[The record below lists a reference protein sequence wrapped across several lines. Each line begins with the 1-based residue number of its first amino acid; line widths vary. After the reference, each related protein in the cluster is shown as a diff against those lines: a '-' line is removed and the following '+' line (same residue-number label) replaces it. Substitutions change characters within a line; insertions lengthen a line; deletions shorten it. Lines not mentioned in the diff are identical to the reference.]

1 MAFPV
6 TQINEP
12 SDAGG
17 TTCQAGSLLVGF
29 RTGGVVTVFDLDTET
44 TSAWQ
49 MTSPSGS
56 HELNNPATP
65 WMDPATGL
73 VWTTFST
80 FTTTALMFV
89 RFDPTTGATAYYPTA
104 SLSYSGGSRVA
115 VVGDFVVSFTGG
127 QITRFDKTTGTVTAT
142 RGTGYPNVTRPWVH
156 SNTVYVRWGGYY
168 GLGKYSPATNTWSFV
183 SESGIGGAIANAQP
197 LILGGSAYVTR
208 SGGGGVIVTD
218 LATESASLITVT
230 TGFLG
235 AALALHTDGRIY
247 SKPSSTLVGCWDP
260 NTLEVA
266 STAQA
271 GASVLG
277 VAYNGFVYFPSMAT

>member
-80 FTTTALMFV
+80 SYYTALMFV
-89 RFDPTTGATAYYPTA
+89 RFNPTTGATAYYPTA
-104 SLSYSGGSRVA
+104 SLSYNWPSRVA
-115 VVGDFVVSFTGG
+115 VVGDFVVSFAGG
-127 QITRFDKTTGTVTAT
+127 QITRFDKTTGTVAD
-142 RGTGYPNVTRPWVH
+142 RWAGYQNATRPWVY
-156 SNTVYVRWGGYY
+156 SNTVYVRFESYS

-183 SESGIGGAIANAQP
+183 SQPSIGQAIANAQP
-197 LILGGSAYVTR
+197 LILGGSAYVTGA
-208 SGGGGVIVTD
+208 SGVIVTD
-218 LATESASLITVT
+218 LATESTSLITVT
-230 TGFLG
+230 TGYLG

-271 GASVLG
+271 GASVFG
-277 VAYNGFVYFPSMAT
+277 VAYNGFVYFPSMG

>member
-56 HELNNPATP
+56 HALNNPATP

-80 FTTTALMFV
+80 TNTTALMFV
-89 RFDPTTGATAYYPTA
+89 RFNPTTGATAYYPTA
-104 SLSYSGGSRVA
+104 SLSYNGPSRVA
-115 VVGDFVVSFTGG
+115 VVGDFVVAFAGSV
-127 QITRFDKTTGTVTAT
+127 ITRFDKTTGTVAI
-142 RGTGYPNVTRPWVH
+142 RGFGLPGVTRPWVY
-156 SNTVYVRWGGYY
+156 SNTVYVRNDGYS

-183 SESGIGGAIANAQP
+183 SQPSIGQAIANAQP
-197 LILGGSAYVTR
+197 LILGGSAYVTGA
-208 SGGGGVIVTD
+208 SGVIVTD
-218 LATESASLITVT
+218 LATESTSLITVT
-230 TGFLG
+230 PGFLG

-271 GASVLG
+271 GVSVFG
-277 VAYNGFVYFPSMAT
+277 VAYNGFVYFPSMG

>member
-1 MAFPV
+1 MSFPV
-6 TQINEP
+6 TQINQP
-12 SDAGG
+12 SDNGA

-65 WMDPATGL
+65 WMDPDTGL

-80 FTTTALMFV
+80 SATSALMFV
-89 RFDPTTGATAYYPTA
+89 RFNPATGATAYYPT
-104 SLSYSGGSRVA
+104 SSPSYSGETRVA
-115 VVGDFVVSFTGG
+115 VVGDFVVSFAGG
-127 QITRFDKTTGTVTAT
+127 QITRFNKTSGTVTAT
-142 RGTGYPNVTRPWVH
+142 RWTAYPNVTRPWVH
-156 SNTVYVRWGGYY
+156 NNTVYVRWPSYSN
-168 GLGKYSPATNTWSFV
+168 LGKYSPATNTWGV
-183 SESGIGGAIANAQP
+183 ASESGIGQAIANAQP
-197 LILGGSAYVTR
+197 LILGGSAYMTC
-208 SGGGGVIVTD
+208 SGGGGFIVTD

-230 TGFLG
+230 TGYLG

-247 SKPSSTLVGCWDP
+247 SKPSSVSVGCWDP

-266 STAQA
+266 SAAQS
-271 GASVLG
+271 GTSNLG
-277 VAYNGFVYFPSMAT
+277 VAYNDFVYFPAA

>member
-80 FTTTALMFV
+80 SPTTALMFV
-89 RFDPTTGATAYYPTA
+89 RFNPTTGATAYYPTA
-104 SLSYSGGSRVA
+104 SPSYNGERRVA

-127 QITRFDKTTGTVTAT
+127 QITRFDKTTGTVAT
-142 RGTGYPNVTRPWVH
+142 RWAAYPDFTRPWVY
-156 SNTVYVRWGGYY
+156 SNTVYVRSGGYSS

-183 SESGIGGAIANAQP
+183 SQPGIGQAIANAQP
-197 LILGGSAYVTR
+197 LILGGSAYVT
-208 SGGGGVIVTD
+208 GAWGVIVTD
-218 LATESASLITVT
+218 LATESTSLITVT
-230 TGFLG
+230 TGYLG

-271 GASVLG
+271 GASVFG

>member
-56 HELNNPATP
+56 HALNNPATP

-80 FTTTALMFV
+80 TYATALMFV
-89 RFDPTTGATAYYPTA
+89 RFNPTTGATAYYPTA
-104 SLSYSGGSRVA
+104 SLSYWGPSRVA

-127 QITRFDKTTGTVTAT
+127 QITRFDKTTGTVAT
-142 RGTGYPNVTRPWVH
+142 RGAAYTNFTRPWVYN
-156 SNTVYVRWGGYY
+156 NTVYVRSESYS

-183 SESGIGGAIANAQP
+183 SQHSIGQAIANAQP
-197 LILGGSAYVTR
+197 LILGGSAYVT
-208 SGGGGVIVTD
+208 GAWGVIVTD
-218 LATESASLITVT
+218 LATESTSLITVT
-230 TGFLG
+230 SGFLG

-271 GASVLG
+271 GASVFG

>member
-56 HELNNPATP
+56 HALNNPATP

-73 VWTTFST
+73 VWTAFST
-80 FTTTALMFV
+80 SLTAALMFV
-89 RFDPTTGATAYYPTA
+89 RFNPTTGATAYYPTA
-104 SLSYSGGSRVA
+104 SLSYNGERRVA
-115 VVGDFVVSFTGG
+115 VVGDFVVSFTGA
-127 QITRFDKTTGTVTAT
+127 QITRFDKTTGTVAT
-142 RGTGYPNVTRPWVH
+142 RGAGYPDFARPWVYN
-156 SNTVYVRWGGYY
+156 NTVYVRSEGYSS
-168 GLGKYSPATNTWSFV
+168 GLGKYSPATNTWSWV
-183 SESGIGGAIANAQP
+183 NQPGIGLAIANAQP
-197 LILGGSAYVTR
+197 LILGGSAYMT
-208 SGGGGVIVTD
+208 GGSGVIVTD
-218 LATESASLITVT
+218 LATESTSLITVT

-271 GASVLG
+271 GVSVFG

>member
-56 HELNNPATP
+56 HALNNPATP

-73 VWTTFST
+73 VWTAFST
-80 FTTTALMFV
+80 SLTTELMFV
-89 RFDPTTGATAYYPTA
+89 RFNPTTGATAYYPTA
-104 SLSYSGGSRVA
+104 SLSYNGERRVA

-127 QITRFDKTTGTVTAT
+127 QITRFDKTTGTVAT
-142 RGTGYPNVTRPWVH
+142 RWTGFPSATRPWVY
-156 SNTVYVRWGGYY
+156 SNTVYVRSVGNS
-168 GLGKYSPATNTWSFV
+168 GLGKYSPATNTWSWV
-183 SESGIGGAIANAQP
+183 SQPSIGQPIANAQP
-197 LILGGSAYVTR
+197 LILGGSAYMTGA
-208 SGGGGVIVTD
+208 SGVIVTD
-218 LATESASLITVT
+218 LATESTSLITVT

-247 SKPSSTLVGCWDP
+247 SKPSWTLVGCWDP

-271 GASVLG
+271 GVSVFG
-277 VAYNGFVYFPSMAT
+277 VAYNGFVYFPSMGT